1 MTWEDQPFSKGN
13 EAKNVSQSL
22 KASLTIASL
31 LIHVN
36 PSKPFV
42 LKTNTFDFALSV
54 VLSQLG
60 KYNLFHL
67 VGFCSCKFSLA

>member
-13 EAKNVSQSL
+13 EAKNVFQSL

-42 LKTNTFDFALSV
+42 LKTNAFDFALGV

-60 KYNLFHL
+60 KDNLFNPI
-67 VGFCSCKFSLA
+67 GFRSCKFSLA